1 VISWAGRWEDA
12 PAKQSFKASKT
23 SA

>member
-1 VISWAGRWEDA
+1 VISWAGRREDA
-12 PAKQSFKASKT
+12 SAKQSFKASKT